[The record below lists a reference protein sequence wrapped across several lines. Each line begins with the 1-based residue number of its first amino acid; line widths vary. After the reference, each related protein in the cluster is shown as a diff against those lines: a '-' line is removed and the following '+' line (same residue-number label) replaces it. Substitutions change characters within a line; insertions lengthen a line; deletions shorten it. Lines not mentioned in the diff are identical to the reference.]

1 MLCFLR
7 LLTLG
12 VLAQSDQLAWP
23 QLHPEW
29 QRDGKHASQ
38 AALVLLSF
46 EAFQG
51 ARPSGT
57 HSRKH
62 STQVGGTG
70 DHGFVA
76 SLGYI
81 ARSLPQNKWDS
92 LRRIH
97 SCSLADTKKDGHNG
111 REPLLTGIPTSPAL
125 PQSHKQSLEV
135 HQDQS
140 PLLRAKA

>member
-1 MLCFLR
+1 MLCFLW

-38 AALVLLSF
+38 AALALLSF

-81 ARSLPQNKWDS
+81 ARSLLQKTSGVLSGGYTAVPWQIQRKMATMGENPCLQGSPRPQHCPSPISKA
-92 LRRIH
+92 LRSI
-97 SCSLADTKKDGHNG
+97 K
-111 REPLLTGIPTSPAL
+111 TSHPC
-125 PQSHKQSLEV
+125 
-135 HQDQS
+135 
-140 PLLRAKA
+140 